1 LSSLPACIILP
12 ALKLKSDFT
21 FGHTQKIETVD
32 VMNSRY
38 SLRALLLL
46 GFSAILTIQVL
57 AQTPNDKTILKGK
70 VLDPNHASIEGADVW
85 ISKGGLPSSTAVTDR
100 NGEFSVALAP
110 GEYRVR
116 ISAEGF
122 AESNETVNLQSDT
135 KPLEVVLAVGPSN
148 AVVTI
153 TDMAAYGV
161 TAINTA
167 TKTLT
172 PLRDIPQSISV
183 VTKEQIR
190 DQSMSSLADVVAYV
204 PGITSHQGENNR
216 DQLVIR
222 GNSTSADFFLNGVRD
237 DVQYY
242 RDFYNVDRVE
252 ALKGPNSMLFGRGG
266 GGGVVNRVTKEAGFT
281 SLREVT
287 LQGGSF
293 GNKRVSMDFDQPL
306 GNKFAFRL
314 NGLYENSG
322 SFRNNVDLERYGVN
336 PTATLI
342 LGPQTAVKV
351 SYEYFHDGRVAD
363 RGIPSFHGRPVDVP
377 IETFFGDPNNSH
389 VRADVNLGSAV
400 VEHQAGRF
408 NIRNR
413 TLFGDYDRFYQN
425 FVPGAIT
432 ANKQSVSIS
441 AYNNATK
448 RRNLFNQTDVTFQAS
463 TGTLRHTFLTGA
475 ELGRQLTDNFR
486 RTGFFNNTATS
497 ILVPLSNPIVTTPMT
512 FRQNATDAN
521 NHITTN
527 LGATYVQDQIEI
539 NRFLQVVTGV
549 RFDYFDLQFHNNR
562 NNQELRRVDRL
573 VSPRAGVIVKP
584 INAMSVY
591 VNYGVAYLPSSG
603 DQFSQLTTI
612 TLQVKPE
619 KFTNYELG
627 AKWDIRR
634 NLSFTT
640 ALYRQDR
647 TNTRATDPND
657 PTRILQT
664 GSQRTNGYEV
674 GLNGFVTSK
683 WSVTGGY
690 AYQDAF
696 ISNATVSAAKGA
708 QVALVPHHTFS
719 LWNSYRVH
727 PRLGLGLGLIH
738 RSDMF
743 AAIDNAVVLPGY
755 TRADAAVFFS
765 ITEKWR
771 VQANL
776 QNLFDNTYYLNADGN
791 NNISPGAPRGA
802 RLALIARF

>member
-1 LSSLPACIILP
+1 
-12 ALKLKSDFT
+12 
-21 FGHTQKIETVD
+21 
-32 VMNSRY
+32 MNSRY
-38 SLRALLLL
+38 SLRSLLLL
-46 GFSAILTIQVL
+46 GLSAILTIQAL
-57 AQTPNDKTILKGK
+57 AQTPNDKTLLKGK
-70 VLDPNHASIEGADVW
+70 VLDPNRAAIQGADVW
-85 ISKGGLPSSTAVTDR
+85 ISKAGLPSSTAVTDR
-100 NGEFSVALAP
+100 DGEFSVALVP
-110 GEYRVR
+110 GEYQVR

-122 AESNETVNLQSDT
+122 TETTETVNLQGNN
-135 KPLEVVLAVGPSN
+135 KPLEVLLAVGPSS
-148 AVVTI
+148 VIVTI

-161 TAINTA
+161 NSINSA
-167 TKTLT
+167 TKTLA
-172 PLRDIPQSISV
+172 LSRDIPQSISV

-190 DQSMSSLADVVAYV
+190 DQSMSSLSEVVAYV

-222 GNSTSADFFLNGVRD
+222 GNNTSADFFLNGVRD

-242 RDFYNVDRVE
+242 RDFYNVERVE

-266 GGGVVNRVTKEAGFT
+266 GGGVINRVTKEAGFT
-281 SLREVT
+281 SLREIT

-293 GNKRVSMDFDQPL
+293 GNKRFMMDYDQPL
-306 GNKFAFRL
+306 GDKVAFRL

-342 LGPQTAVKV
+342 VGPKTAVKL

-363 RGIPSFHGRPVDVP
+363 RGIPSFHGLPVDVP
-377 IETFFGDPNNSH
+377 IETFFGDPGNSR
-389 VRADVNLGSAV
+389 VRAGVNLASAV
-400 VEHQAGRF
+400 VDHQAGRF

-425 FVPGAIT
+425 YVPGVVT
-432 ANKQSVSIS
+432 ADKQSVSIS
-441 AYNNATK
+441 AYNNTTN
-448 RRNLFNQTDVTFQAS
+448 RRNLFNQTDVTFQAA
-463 TGTLRHTFLTGA
+463 TGTVRHTFLAGA
-475 ELGRQLTDNFR
+475 EVGRQSTDNFR
-486 RTGFFNNTATS
+486 RSGFFNNTTTS
-497 ILVPLSNPIVTTPMT
+497 ILAPLSDPTVTTPVT
-512 FRQNATDAN
+512 FRQNATDAD
-521 NHITTN
+521 NHIQTK
-527 LGATYVQDQIEI
+527 LGATYVQDQVEI
-539 NRFLQVVTGV
+539 NRYLQVVTGV

-562 NNQELRRVDRL
+562 TNQDLRRTDRL

-584 INAMSVY
+584 IDTMSVY

-612 TLQVKPE
+612 TQQVKPE

-627 AKWDIRR
+627 AKWDMRR
-634 NLSFTT
+634 NLAFTT
-640 ALYRQDR
+640 AVYRQDR

-674 GLNGFVTSK
+674 GLNGFVTPK
-683 WSVTGGY
+683 WSVAGGY

-696 ISNATVSAAKGA
+696 ISSATVSASKGA

-719 LWNSYRVH
+719 LWNNYRVH

-765 ITEKWR
+765 ITERWR
-771 VQANL
+771 LQANF

-791 NNISPGAPRGA
+791 NNITPGAPRGA

>member
-1 LSSLPACIILP
+1 
-12 ALKLKSDFT
+12 LKSDFI
-21 FGHTQKIETVD
+21 FGHHSKKTEKV
-32 VMNSRY
+32 VMNNRY
-38 SLRALLLL
+38 SLRSLLLL
-46 GFSAILTIQVL
+46 GFSAILTIQAL
-57 AQTPNDKTILKGK
+57 AQAPNDKAILKGK
-70 VLDPNHASIEGADVW
+70 VLDPNRAAIQGADVW
-85 ISKGGLPSSTAVTDR
+85 ISKAGLPSSTAVTDR
-100 NGEFSVALAP
+100 NGEFAVTLAP
-110 GEYRVR
+110 GEYQVRVA
-116 ISAEGF
+116 AEGF
-122 AESNETVNLQSDT
+122 SETTEIVNLQNDA
-135 KPLEVVLAVGPSN
+135 KPIEVVLPVGPSN
-148 AVVTI
+148 AMVTI

-161 TAINTA
+161 SSINSA

-190 DQSMSSLADVVAYV
+190 DQSMSSVSDVVAYV

-242 RDFYNVDRVE
+242 RDFYNVERVE

-266 GGGVVNRVTKEAGFT
+266 GGGVINRVTKEAGFT

-293 GNKRVSMDFDQPL
+293 GNKRFMMDFDQPF
-306 GNKFAFRL
+306 GNKVAFRL

-322 SFRNNVDLERYGVN
+322 SFRNSVDLERYGVN

-342 LGPQTAVKV
+342 VGPKTAVKL

-363 RGIPSFHGRPVDVP
+363 RGISSFHGRPVDVP
-377 IETFFGDPNNSH
+377 IETFFGNADNAFAD
-389 VRADVNLGSAV
+389 ADVNLASAV
-400 VEHQAGRF
+400 IDHQAGRF

-425 FVPGAIT
+425 YVPGAVT
-432 ANKQSVSIS
+432 ANKQSVSIT

-463 TGTLRHTFLTGA
+463 TGNVRHTVLAGA
-475 ELGRQLTDNFR
+475 EVGRQLTDNFR
-486 RTGFFNNTATS
+486 RSGFFNNTATS
-497 ILVPLSNPIVTTPMT
+497 VLVSLSDPTVTAPVT

-521 NHITTN
+521 NHIKTN

-539 NRFLQVVTGV
+539 NRYLQVVTGV

-562 NNQELRRVDRL
+562 TNQDLRRVDRL

-584 INAMSVY
+584 VDAMSVY

-612 TLQVKPE
+612 TQQVKPE

-640 ALYRQDR
+640 AVYRQDR

-683 WSVTGGY
+683 WSVAGGY

-696 ISNATVSAAKGA
+696 ISSATVSAVKGA
-708 QVALVPHHTFS
+708 QVGLVPHHTFS
-719 LWNSYRVH
+719 LWNNYRVH

-771 VQANL
+771 VQANV
-776 QNLFDNTYYLNADGN
+776 QNLFDRTYYLNADGN
-791 NNISPGAPRGA
+791 NNISPGSPRGA
-802 RLALIARF
+802 RIALIARF

>member
-1 LSSLPACIILP
+1 
-12 ALKLKSDFT
+12 
-21 FGHTQKIETVD
+21 
-32 VMNSRY
+32 MNSRY
-38 SLRALLLL
+38 SLRSLLLL
-46 GFSAILTIQVL
+46 SLLAILSIQAL
-57 AQTPNDKTILKGK
+57 GQNDQTVLKGK
-70 VLDPNHASIEGADVW
+70 VFDPNHAAIQGADVW
-85 ISKGGLPSSTAVTDR
+85 IGKAGLPPSTAVTDR

-110 GEYRVR
+110 GEYQVR

-122 AESNETVNLQSDT
+122 TETTETVNLQSNS
-135 KPLEVVLAVGPSN
+135 KPLEVLLAVGPSS

-161 TAINTA
+161 NSINSA

-172 PLRDIPQSISV
+172 LLRDIPQSISV
-183 VTKEQIR
+183 VTKDQIR
-190 DQSMSSLADVVAYV
+190 DQSMSSLSEVVAYI

-222 GNSTSADFFLNGVRD
+222 GNSTSADFFVNGVRD

-242 RDFYNVDRVE
+242 RDFYNVERVE

-281 SLREVT
+281 PLHEVT

-293 GNKRVSMDFDQPL
+293 GNKRFTADFDQPL
-306 GNKFAFRL
+306 GDKLAFRL

-322 SFRNNVDLERYGVN
+322 SFRNNIDLERYGVN

-342 LGPQTAVKV
+342 IGPKTAVKL

-363 RGIPSFHGRPVDVP
+363 RGIPSFHGLPVDVP
-377 IETFFGDPNNSH
+377 IETFFGDPDNSR
-389 VRADVNLGSAV
+389 VRAGVNLGSAV
-400 VEHQAGRF
+400 VEHQAGRL

-425 FVPGAIT
+425 YVPGAVT
-432 ANKQSVSIS
+432 ADKQSVSIS

-448 RRNLFNQTDVTFQAS
+448 RRNLFNQTDVTFEAS
-463 TGTLRHTFLTGA
+463 TGTVRHTLLAGA

-486 RTGFFNNTATS
+486 RTGFFNNTTTS
-497 ILVPLSNPIVTTPMT
+497 ILAPLSNPEINTPIT
-512 FRQNATDAN
+512 FRQNATDAD
-521 NHITTN
+521 NHIKTN
-527 LGATYVQDQIEI
+527 LGATYIQDQVEI
-539 NRFLQVVTGV
+539 NRYLQVVTGV

-562 NNQELRRVDRL
+562 TDQDLRRTDRL

-584 INAMSVY
+584 IDTMSVY

-603 DQFSQLTTI
+603 DQFSQLTSI
-612 TLQVKPE
+612 TQQVKPE

-634 NLSFTT
+634 NLAFTT

-683 WSVTGGY
+683 WSVAGGY

-696 ISNATVSAAKGA
+696 INSATVSAVKGA

-719 LWNSYRVH
+719 LWNNYRVH

-765 ITEKWR
+765 ITERWR
-771 VQANL
+771 LQANF